1 MQKNSYPIVICY
13 NGRDH
18 FVPTIQTLEKDFFSW
33 KIHCEFGSLL
43 AATLLVAKE
52 CDRPGVPAATVLSI
66 KAVTNCLET
75 HLPKISKPS
84 HTYYLQLRAKKG
96 QTYCGPGVNP
106 AGSTIPGGPTPSSD
120 PPQSS
125 APSTSATSG
134 HSDSAP
140 VASAEAEEEPES
152 NIKGYKCQH
161 CGIIK
166 GRKPDLR
173 GHLWTVH
180 KLGTPIVC
188 NLGSCNNKSFS
199 CDSSLKQHIRNQH
212 RGEYKHA
219 CNKFEFKTDNEQ
231 AMVNHKYTQHHI
243 VPKDKKGKKNHTQV

>member
-18 FVPTIQTLEKDFFSW
+18 FVPTIQTLEKDFLSW
-33 KIHCEFGSLL
+33 KIHRKFGSLL

-52 CDRPGVPAATVLSI
+52 CDRPGVPAATALSI

-96 QTYCGPGVNP
+96 QTYRGPGVNP

-125 APSTSATSG
+125 SAPSTSATSG
-134 HSDSAP
+134 HSDPAP
-140 VASAEAEEEPES
+140 VASAEAEEEQES
-152 NIKGYKCQH
+152 NIKGYKL
-161 CGIIK
+161 
-166 GRKPDLR
+166 PT
-173 GHLWTVH
+173 LWH
-180 KLGTPIVC
+180 
-188 NLGSCNNKSFS
+188 
-199 CDSSLKQHIRNQH
+199 
-212 RGEYKHA
+212 Y
-219 CNKFEFKTDNEQ
+219 
-231 AMVNHKYTQHHI
+231 
-243 VPKDKKGKKNHTQV
+243 